1 MVTNRERLNK
11 MSNEELA
18 KIIDE
23 YDDESCNYCAYCSDG
38 RDMMLCVCPDKK
50 SCVDGIIEWL
60 NQESE
65 V

>member
-1 MVTNRERLNK
+1 MATNRERLNK

-23 YDDESCNYCAYCSDG
+23 YDDESCNYCAYYSEECNV
-38 RDMMLCVCPDKK
+38 MLCGHPDKK
-50 SCVDGIIEWL
+50 SCEDGIIEWL

>member
-18 KIIDE
+18 KIIEE
-23 YDDESCNYCAYCSDG
+23 YNDESCNCCAYYSEE
-38 RDMMLCVCPDKK
+38 RDRLCVKPYKK

-65 V
+65 I

>member
-1 MVTNRERLNK
+1 

-23 YDDESCNYCAYCSDG
+23 YDDESCNYCAYYSEE
-38 RDMMLCVCPDKK
+38 RNVMLCECPDKK
-50 SCVDGIIEWL
+50 SCKDGIIEWL

>member
-23 YDDESCNYCAYCSDG
+23 YDDESCNYCAYYSEE
-38 RDMMLCVCPDKK
+38 RDKMSCIRPYKK
-50 SCVDGIIEWL
+50 SCKDGIIEWL

>member
-23 YDDESCNYCAYCSDG
+23 YDDESCNYCAYYSEE
-38 RDMMLCVCPDKK
+38 RNVMLCKCPDKK
-50 SCVDGIIEWL
+50 SCKDGIIGWL